1 MKLGFVSKYLI
12 DENNNKYPF
21 KTTTRT
27 YFLKQVSEK
36 REELLRSLVYNN
48 IVALKNTIE
57 ELSLLHSD
65 LRMMRIGSEMLP
77 LYTVP
82 QAQIIYKDIIN
93 DVESLFLETGNLAR
107 KNNVRLSFHPG
118 QYTVLGSE
126 SENVVKNAIEDMEYH
141 TLCAILMGYGK
152 SFQDFKINIHMN
164 GKAGFEGFKRSY
176 NKLSPEC
183 RNMITVE
190 NDELSCSLTDVLQA
204 QTLCPVVVDIHHNW
218 VKENEFILPDSD
230 LIKQVKDSWRGVRPV
245 MHYSISKEGLIPEK
259 GFPDQNILGLSKM
272 KLRAHSDYYFNND
285 LNDWALSFVNF
296 DIMCEVKQKNLA
308 RDKLFAYRESKAP

>member
-12 DENNNKYPF
+12 DEDKNKYPF

-27 YFLKQVSEK
+27 YFLKQPSEK
-36 REELLRSLVYNN
+36 REELLRSLVNNN
-48 IVALKNTIE
+48 IIALKNAIQ

-82 QAQIIYKDIIN
+82 QAQIIYKDIIK
-93 DVESLFLETGNLAR
+93 DVECLFLETGNLAR

-126 SENVVKNAIEDMEYH
+126 NENVVKNAIEDMEYH

-204 QTLCPVVVDIHHNW
+204 QNLCPVVVDIHHNW

-230 LIKQVKDSWRGVRPV
+230 LIKQVENSWRGVRPV

-285 LNDWALSFVNF
+285 LNDWALSFTHF

-308 RDKLFAYRESKAP
+308 RDKLFAYKQIKAP

>member
-12 DENNNKYPF
+12 DEDKNKYPF

-27 YFLKQVSEK
+27 YFLKQPSDK
-36 REELLRSLVYNN
+36 REELLRSLVNN
-48 IVALKNTIE
+48 NVIALKNTIQ
-57 ELSLLHSD
+57 ELSLLHRD

-82 QAQIIYKDIIN
+82 QAQIIYKDIIK

-118 QYTVLGSE
+118 QYTVLASDN
-126 SENVVKNAIEDMEYH
+126 ENVVINAIEDMEYH
-141 TLCAILMGYGK
+141 TLCAVLMGYGQT
-152 SFQDFKINIHMN
+152 FQDFKINIHMN
-164 GKAGFEGFKRSY
+164 GKSGYEGFKRSFL
-176 NKLSPEC
+176 KLSPEC

-204 QTLCPVVVDIHHNW
+204 RNLCPVVVDIHHNW

-230 LIKQVKDSWRGVRPV
+230 LIKQVKYSWRGVRPV
-245 MHYSISKEGLIPEK
+245 MHYSISKEGLIPDK
-259 GFPDQNILGLSKM
+259 GFSDQNKLGLSKM

-285 LNDWALSFVNF
+285 LNDWALSFTDF

-308 RDKLFAYRESKAP
+308 RDKLFEYRQSKAP